1 MNHNQGLLER
11 SKLTFGSDDS
21 ATRTRLR
28 ELILYIAD
36 RSQDDPKF
44 GATKLNKILYF
55 SDFVSFRE
63 YGQPITGAMYMRLEN
78 GPAPIHLVPVRNEML
93 ESGEIAM
100 EPRQYYTY
108 QQTVLKP
115 LREPNLDLFTARDI
129 ALVDAIIQEL
139 RELDAKELT
148 DLSHNRA
155 WQIANNKEPIPY
167 EAILLSDAS
176 LTADDVA
183 WAHGLAE
190 QCGLN
195 AT

>member
-1 MNHNQGLLER
+1 MKRHVGLLEP

-63 YGQPITGAMYMRLEN
+63 HGKPITGAMYMRLEN
-78 GPAPIHLVPVRNEML
+78 GPAPTHLVPVRNEMVA
-93 ESGEIAM
+93 SGEIAM
-100 EPRQYYTY
+100 EPRRYYTY
-108 QQTVLKP
+108 QQIVLKP
-115 LREPNLDLFTARDI
+115 LRKPNLSLFTAEDI

-139 RELDAKELT
+139 RELDAKELS

-155 WQIANNKEPIPY
+155 WQIANEREPIPY
-167 EAILLSDAS
+167 EAIFLSDDP
-176 LTADDVA
+176 LTEADVA

-190 QCGLN
+190 KCGLN
-195 AT
+195 AV